1 MKTHNDLIQGS
12 AQWHAHRARHW
23 NASDCPAM
31 LGCSPYETRQQL
43 LHRMHTG
50 ITPDVDAGTQRRFD
64 EGHRFEAL
72 ARGLA
77 EELIGDDLAP
87 IVGTEGELSASFDGI
102 TFMGDTVWEHK
113 TLGESLRYT
122 SWDEGNGD
130 HLPKHFRAQMEQQ
143 LMVSGAERVLFM
155 ATKWGADGDLIEE
168 RHCWYAS
175 DPALRREII
184 AGWTQFAVDLATYA
198 PPAAAEPAAVA
209 APMESLPA
217 VLVRMEG
224 ALTVHS
230 NLDAFAVALRA
241 FVAKIPAS
249 PSTDQE
255 FADTEAACKALKRA
269 EDALEAE
276 EERALAGM
284 SDVEQMRRAVAD
296 LRELARTTRLQREK
310 LVKARKESIRGE
322 IVAEGVKAMQDHI
335 AGLARRFAGQ
345 VMITHTPPS
354 FGDAIK
360 GLKTVDSIRNA
371 VATELARAKI
381 EANALA
387 DKIDAN
393 LRALPGLVGDR
404 TGLTPDLQQ
413 LVLKSPE
420 DFAAVVGQRVAAQRQ
435 AEEKRAAEL
444 AERERARVRAEEEAR
459 AAAKAR
465 MEQEDELERQRQALL
480 AEQKAAEKARQDE
493 WLASAEAR
501 EQARQAEIAEAM
513 LKARQ
518 DPAVAARHE
527 AMRDAVAIGIT
538 QTTVAQDGTPE
549 VKHIPAANVVPMP
562 TKAPA
567 DDGARMNLSDI
578 KDRIAPLQITAEGL
592 AQLGFPHVA
601 QEKAS
606 KLYRAVDF
614 LRMRD
619 AMVKH
624 LMSLDRQAAA

>member
-184 AGWTQFAVDLATYA
+184 AGWTQFAVDLATYT

-296 LRELARTTRLQREK
+296 LRELARATRLQREK

>member
-12 AQWHAHRARHW
+12 PQWHAHRARHW

-50 ITPDVDAGTQRRFD
+50 ITPEVDAGTQRRFD
-64 EGHRFEAL
+64 DGHRFEAL

-113 TLGESLRYT
+113 TLGEALRYT
-122 SWDEGNGD
+122 PWDEGNGD
-130 HLPKHFRAQMEQQ
+130 HLPKHYRAQMEQQ

-155 ATKWGADGDLIEE
+155 ATKWSADGELIEE

-184 AGWTQFAVDLATYA
+184 AGWTQFAVDLATYT

-255 FADTEAACKALKRA
+255 FATCEAACKALKRA

-284 SDVEQMRRAVAD
+284 SDVEKMRRAVAD

-310 LVKARKESIRGE
+310 LVKARKEAIRGE
-322 IVAEGVKAMQDHI
+322 IVAEGIQAMRDHI
-335 AGLARRFAGQ
+335 DGLTRRFAGQ
-345 VMITHTPPS
+345 VTLTHTPPS

-387 DKIDAN
+387 DRIDEN

-404 TGLTPDLQQ
+404 TGLTPDLQT
-413 LVLKSPE
+413 LVLKEPG
-420 DFAAVVGQRVAAQRQ
+420 DFAAVVGQRVQAQREQ
-435 AEEKRAAEL
+435 EERRAAAL
-444 AERERARVRAEEEAR
+444 AEQQRERIRKEEEAR
-459 AAAKAR
+459 AAEKVR
-465 MEQEDELERQRQALL
+465 MEQE
-480 AEQKAAEKARQDE
+480 AA
-493 WLASAEAR
+493 AR
-501 EQARQAEIAEAM
+501 EQRAREEAEA
-513 LKARQ
+513 LERRQ
-518 DPAVAARHE
+518 REAAAAPAPSAAPVAAP
-527 AMRDAVAIGIT
+527 V
-538 QTTVAQDGTPE
+538 
-549 VKHIPAANVVPMP
+549 AANVVPMP

-567 DDGARMNLSDI
+567 APATPPSLKLGQISERLGFTVTADFLARM
-578 KDRIAPLQITAEGL
+578 
-592 AQLGFPHVA
+592 GFPIVA
-601 QEKAS
+601 TDKSA
-606 KLYRAVDF
+606 KLYHEADF
-614 LRMRD
+614 GRICDSIVAHIRT
-619 AMVKH
+619 VQH
-624 LMSLDRQAAA
+624 QQQAA

>member
-12 AQWHAHRARHW
+12 PQWHAHRARHW

-43 LHRMHTG
+43 LHRLATG
-50 ITPDVDAGTQRRFD
+50 ITPEVDAGTQRRFD
-64 EGHRFEAL
+64 DGHRFEAL

-113 TLGESLRYT
+113 TLGEALRYT
-122 SWDEGNGD
+122 PWDEGNGD
-130 HLPKHFRAQMEQQ
+130 HLPKHYRAQMEQQ

-155 ATKWGADGDLIEE
+155 ATKWSADGELIEE

-184 AGWTQFAVDLATYA
+184 AGWTQFAVDLATYT

-230 NLDAFAVALRA
+230 NLDAFALALRA
-241 FVAKIPAS
+241 FVDKIPAS

-255 FADTEAACKALKRA
+255 FATCEAACKALKRA

-310 LVKARKESIRGE
+310 LVKARKEAIRGE
-322 IVAEGVKAMQDHI
+322 IVAEGIQAMRDHI
-335 AGLARRFAGQ
+335 AGLTRRFAGQ
-345 VMITHTPPS
+345 VTLTHTPPS

-387 DKIDAN
+387 DRIDEN

-404 TGLTPDLQQ
+404 TGLTPDLQA
-413 LVLKSPE
+413 LVLKEPG
-420 DFAAVVGQRVAAQRQ
+420 DFAAVVGQRVTAQREQ
-435 AEEKRAAEL
+435 EERRAAEL
-444 AERERARVRAEEEAR
+444 AERERERIRREEAARVEREAQER
-459 AAAKAR
+459 AAAER
-465 MEQEDELERQRQALL
+465 RQQEAAAAAERAAQAAAVPPAPAPTYPPAAPAQAL
-480 AEQKAAEKARQDE
+480 ATG
-493 WLASAEAR
+493 
-501 EQARQAEIAEAM
+501 
-513 LKARQ
+513 
-518 DPAVAARHE
+518 P
-527 AMRDAVAIGIT
+527 
-538 QTTVAQDGTPE
+538 
-549 VKHIPAANVVPMP
+549 ANVVPMP

-567 DDGARMNLSDI
+567 DDGARINLSEI
-578 KDRIAPLQITAEGL
+578 KDRLAPIQITAEGL
-592 AQLGFPHVA
+592 ASLGFPHVA

-606 KLYRAVDF
+606 KLYRASDLSAICSALIRHLELVRAQQ
-614 LRMRD
+614 RMV
-619 AMVKH
+619 A
-624 LMSLDRQAAA
+624 